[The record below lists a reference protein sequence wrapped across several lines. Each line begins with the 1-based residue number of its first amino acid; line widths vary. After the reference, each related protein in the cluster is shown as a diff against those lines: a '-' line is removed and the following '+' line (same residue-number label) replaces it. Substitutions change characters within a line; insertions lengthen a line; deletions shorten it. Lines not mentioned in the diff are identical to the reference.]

1 MKKIAL
7 IPFLFISIVAT
18 AQKKM
23 SPRSPI
29 IKKGFYLSFNPHSII
44 EPEQGGI
51 GPGIGYRISNRL
63 EIWTEFNYLYTG
75 FFNDGDNFDKLKG
88 FRNITN
94 FKYYYN
100 NRLGLFM
107 GIEFRIKNF
116 SYNDRNTFVNQQI
129 RDTLTD
135 FQYRAT
141 STVVGGAFFWGK
153 RLKLTAHG
161 KFEMEGTVGIG
172 IKQRRISRKNI
183 PAGYAKMETVDR
195 VIKFRD
201 IEREDANP
209 YIPATIRLVYHF

>member
-1 MKKIAL
+1 MKKIFL
-7 IPFLFISIVAT
+7 ISLLLVSIKSI

-23 SPRSPI
+23 SRNSPVI
-29 IKKGFYLSFNPHSII
+29 QKGFYLSFNPHSML
-44 EPEQGGI
+44 EPEQGGV
-51 GPGIGYRISNRL
+51 GVGIGYRVSERI
-63 EIWTEFNYLYTG
+63 EIWTELNYLYKG
-75 FFNDGDNFDKLKG
+75 FFQDAGKFDNLKG
-88 FRNITN
+88 IRNITS

-100 NRLGLFM
+100 NRLGMFM

-129 RDTLTD
+129 RDTLTN

-141 STVVGGAFFWGK
+141 STVVGGAVFWGK
-153 RLKLTAHG
+153 RLKLTANG
-161 KFEMEGTVGIG
+161 KFEMEGNVGIG

-195 VIKFRD
+195 AIKFRD